1 MLSLTCRTAGAGMG
15 RISGSCGRVDMSS
28 GQFAGMWAAPQG
40 GSILGGGSCVGDS
53 SSNPIALTSSTM
65 VIAGITYTLFNFNMP
80 AENVTCTAT
89 FNLNTPPPP
98 INASVESG
106 LALSLTFLG
115 IVAMAGFKKWRN
127 KT

>member
-53 SSNPIALTSSTM
+53 SSNPIALTSSTTVM
-65 VIAGITYTLFNFNMP
+65 AGITYTIFNFNMP

-89 FNLNTPPPP
+89 FNSTTVS
-98 INASVESG
+98 ASVESS
-106 LALSLTFLG
+106 LALALTFLG
-115 IVAMAGFKKWRN
+115 ITAIAGFKKWRN